1 MVCTFPLKLSQ
12 TLNVSPLMGLCSR
25 APQRPRRC
33 PGVGA
38 VTGLHP
44 RDVLSF
50 LCHRMCF
57 LFPLISVCSHFSF
70 SSVLYSAS
78 RSLFFHPD
86 LPIFLVLNFPV
97 SGNVS
102 ISHRLFLLFPCPQ
115 AGPVQLASAFSSP
128 EKTKTKKLLQ
138 PGGCLLPALKCGA
151 MRPMLSL
158 TPAPKSEN
166 QLSETH
172 VHK

>member
-12 TLNVSPLMGLCSR
+12 TLYMLPSMGICSW
-25 APQRPRRC
+25 APQRPWRC
-33 PGVGA
+33 PHIGA
-38 VTGLHP
+38 VTRLHP
-44 RDVLSF
+44 GDVLSF

-57 LFPLISVCSHFSF
+57 PFPLISVCSHFSF
-70 SSVLYSAS
+70 FSVLYSAS

-128 EKTKTKKLLQ
+128 EKTKTKTKKTQVQELML
-138 PGGCLLPALKCGA
+138 GVAVTVSVA
-151 MRPMLSL
+151 EFTVFLSL
-158 TPAPKSEN
+158 IFSYI
-166 QLSETH
+166 L
-172 VHK
+172 